1 MKKFYIF
8 FNYGSLIFIA
18 IVVLLVSLQ
27 IVSGEPANYI
37 LIFAILLLILR
48 IVFRIIFV
56 MQTKKVK

>member
-1 MKKFYIF
+1 MKKYYSF

-27 IVSGEPANYI
+27 IVHGEPANYI

-56 MQTKKVK
+56 VQNKKS

>member
-1 MKKFYIF
+1 MKKLYNF

-27 IVSGEPANYI
+27 LVSGEPAKYV

-56 MQTKKVK
+56 VQNKKS